1 MANEQVVEG
10 GVFQFIVVAKN
21 KFGTVVPVTDVAVAT
36 DNAALGSLVV
46 NHDGTGG
53 VFTAAT
59 GTTGTVTLTPS
70 AGGVTG
76 TPYPLDVV
84 ADMTIVSV
92 TIQPAPAPIPAPI
105 PAPVPAPVPAP
116 APASGQPT

>member
-21 KFGTVVPVTDVAVAT
+21 KFGTVVPVTDAAVAA

-84 ADMTIVSV
+84 ADMLVTSV
-92 TIQPAPAPIPAPI
+92 TIQPVSASAPASAH
-105 PAPVPAPVPAP
+105 